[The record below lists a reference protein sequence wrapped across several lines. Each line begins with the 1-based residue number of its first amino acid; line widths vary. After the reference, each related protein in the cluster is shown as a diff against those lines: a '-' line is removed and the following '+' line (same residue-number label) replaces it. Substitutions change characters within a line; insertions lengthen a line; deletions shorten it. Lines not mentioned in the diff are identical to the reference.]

1 MKKIFIL
8 CTLLIILTGCG
19 NKEWFDTTY
28 TFKKAICNYNNDKFT
43 LNIKS
48 WTDYDGEQLQIK
60 DKKGKTYLISAN
72 NCYLTD

>member
-8 CTLLIILTGCG
+8 VTLVVLLSGC
-19 NKEWFDTTY
+19 NKEIFDTTY